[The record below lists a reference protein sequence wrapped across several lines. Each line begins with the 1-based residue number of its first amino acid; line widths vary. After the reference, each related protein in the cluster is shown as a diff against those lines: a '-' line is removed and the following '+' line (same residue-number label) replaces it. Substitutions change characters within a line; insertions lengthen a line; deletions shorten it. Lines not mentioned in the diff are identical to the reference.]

1 MANIKK
7 RCSILRA
14 ELKSRMGYASISA
27 IIVAVI
33 LIIIKNSAMPNAD
46 ERITLAVAVAYVV
59 ATFAAQLAADTICY
73 ITTGFSMQNIKAWQ
87 GILNTVLSIALT
99 GIALSSIDATCAD
112 GIFTL
117 EYGDTTSP
125 AQIAISNFLLAAIAT
140 ATSASFARSSEQRR
154 RRTEIDQECELINEG
169 IARRHAD
176 KGNKTGLII
185 MNQIVKIDS
194 GEDGNDVEIA
204 VCDMIYARKTD
215 TRHVTIVYK
224 PGIKTCRLTIE
235 GNINELLH
243 SCFGNHHQVMRCHKD
258 YIVNTDRIT
267 HVQSLGC
274 DCYEL
279 KLRGTKH
286 AIPVSDKYRQL
297 IYDTLTAK

>member
-1 MANIKK
+1 MREAGMDVLVNPF
-7 RCSILRA
+7 
-14 ELKSRMGYASISA
+14 G
-27 IIVAVI
+27 
-33 LIIIKNSAMPNAD
+33 
-46 ERITLAVAVAYVV
+46 TLYNPA
-59 ATFAAQLAADTICY
+59 
-73 ITTGFSMQNIKAWQ
+73 
-87 GILNTVLSIALT
+87 SIALAVSRLDSDDSYT
-99 GIALSSIDATCAD
+99 EAD
-112 GIFTL
+112 CVQMGAGAGLVCSFEHHT
-117 EYGDTTSP
+117 
-125 AQIAISNFLLAAIAT
+125 
-140 ATSASFARSSEQRR
+140 SFARSSEQRR

-176 KGNKTGLII
+176 KDNKTGLII